1 MSLMFMLLTLV
12 GAVVV
17 LGGGSYVLR
26 TLLARMEPH
35 DVFTEPEP
43 PPRAGPGPH
52 VGGYVPAPRDPEDRR
67 APGRQDDDGRPALD
81 P

>member
-26 TLLARMEPH
+26 TFLARMESH
-35 DVFTEPEP
+35 DAFTEPEP
-43 PPRAGPGPH
+43 PPRVGPDPH
-52 VGGYVPAPRDPEDRR
+52 VGGYVPAPRDPEGRR
-67 APGRQDDDGRPALD
+67 SLGHQDDDGPPVREP
-81 P
+81 

>member
-1 MSLMFMLLTLV
+1 MLLTLV
-12 GAVVV
+12 GAMVV

-26 TLLARMEPH
+26 TLLARMESH
-35 DVFTEPEP
+35 DVFTDPEP

-52 VGGYVPAPRDPEDRR
+52 VGGYVPAPPEPEERR
-67 APGRQDDDGRPALD
+67 ALGHQDDDGRSALD